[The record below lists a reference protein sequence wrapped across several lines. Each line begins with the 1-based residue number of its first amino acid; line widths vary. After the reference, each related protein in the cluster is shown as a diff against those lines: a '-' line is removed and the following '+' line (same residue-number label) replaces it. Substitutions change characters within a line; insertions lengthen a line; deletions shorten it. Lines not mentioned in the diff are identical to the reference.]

1 MADPV
6 AGVVRVEPALG
17 GAFLREVS
25 VLDDPVFPASESLL
39 GPGARPD
46 SYLQHYADSRG
57 VFRTLLVTLEDG
69 VLTRLREDDP
79 AFWQRFRG
87 RFSDDS
93 SRLAGAWEKSADLG
107 RTWQHDFAIDH
118 RRR

>member
-57 VFRTLLVTLEDG
+57 VFRTLLVTLGDG
-69 VLTRLREDDP
+69 VLTRVREDDP
-79 AFWQRFRG
+79 AFWQRFLG
-87 RFSDDS
+87 RFSDDG
-93 SRLAGAWEKSADLG
+93 SRLVGAWEKSADLG
-107 RTWQHDFAIDH
+107 RTWQHDFAIEH